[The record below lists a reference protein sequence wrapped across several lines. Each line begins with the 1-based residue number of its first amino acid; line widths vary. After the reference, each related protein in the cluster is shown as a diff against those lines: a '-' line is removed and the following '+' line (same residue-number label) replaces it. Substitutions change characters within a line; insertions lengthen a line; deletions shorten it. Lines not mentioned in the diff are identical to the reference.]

1 MAQSLEPVAESAS
14 LSLSLSLSAPPPIM
28 LCLSLLQKEINIK
41 KFKKKER
48 EKAVWGG
55 EADSD
60 CVDRKHVSRTVTWRQ
75 EGVRI
80 VKTRQGKGEHRCSE
94 AQWVGGRE
102 Q

>member
-1 MAQSLEPVAESAS
+1 M
-14 LSLSLSLSAPPPIM
+14 
-28 LCLSLLQKEINIK
+28 
-41 KFKKKER
+41 
-48 EKAVWGG
+48 WGG

-75 EGVRI
+75 EGARI
-80 VKTRQGKGEHRCSE
+80 VKTRQGKGEYRCSE